1 MEKKS
6 HYRVIILGSGAAG
19 LTAAI
24 YAARAN
30 LAPLVIE
37 GSQPGGQLTI
47 TTDVENYPGF
57 PKGIMGPD
65 LMEEFKKQAVRFG
78 SETEFGDVTAVNLKQ
93 RPFEVIVNKERITGD
108 ALIIA
113 TGATA
118 KLLGLE
124 SESKLMGH
132 GVSACATCDGF
143 FFKEKELVVVGGGD
157 TAMEEATFLTKFAS
171 KVTIVHRRDKL
182 RASKIMQDRAEKN
195 PKISFLWDRV
205 VEEVYGDPKESG
217 ATGVRFRN
225 VKTGK
230 TEDFKCSGL
239 FIAIGHEPNSKLFA
253 GQLDMDPTGYIL
265 THDGTKTKVPG
276 VFACGDVQDH
286 VYRQAVTA
294 AGTGCMAAI
303 DAERFLESQTD

>member
-30 LAPLVIE
+30 LEPLVIE

-57 PKGIMGPD
+57 PNGIMGPD
-65 LMEEFKKQAVRFG
+65 LMEKFKEQAVRFG
-78 SETEFGDVTAVNLKQ
+78 TETVFGEVTSVDLKK
-93 RPFEVIVNKERITGD
+93 RPVLVIVGKESYTCD

-124 SESKLMGH
+124 SEAKLMGH

-143 FFKEKELVVVGGGD
+143 FFKDKNLVVVGGGD

-171 KVTIVHRRDKL
+171 DVNVVHRRDTL
-182 RASKIMQDRAEKN
+182 RASKIMQDRAVKN
-195 PKISFLWDRV
+195 PKISFIWDSV
-205 VEEVYGDPKESG
+205 VDKVYGDPKAG
-217 ATGVRFRN
+217 GVTGVRLKN
-225 VKTGK
+225 LKTGE
-230 TEDFKCSGL
+230 TQDFKTDGL
-239 FIAIGHEPNSKLFA
+239 FVAIGHEPNTKLFV
-253 GQLDMDPTGYIL
+253 GQLNLNAAGYII
-265 THDGTKTKVPG
+265 THDGTKTGVPG

-303 DAERFLESQTD
+303 DAERFLEGQAH